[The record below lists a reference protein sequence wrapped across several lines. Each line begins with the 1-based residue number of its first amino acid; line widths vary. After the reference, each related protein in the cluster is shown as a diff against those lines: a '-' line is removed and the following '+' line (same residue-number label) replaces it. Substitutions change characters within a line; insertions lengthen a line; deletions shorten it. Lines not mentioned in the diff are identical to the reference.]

1 MFLLYKTP
9 SFSAVFQRIFY
20 GLSMS
25 STVYAKKVRVWV
37 TPYEPGQDQLS
48 VMKND
53 YERVISAN
61 FSVATGM
68 LELVQKGGQE
78 LTKLD
83 WDEILNQPT
92 YRLFINVRVSSVC
105 QCAQFGRNH

>member
-1 MFLLYKTP
+1 
-9 SFSAVFQRIFY
+9 VFQRIFY

-25 STVYAKKVRVWV
+25 STVYARKVRVWV
-37 TPYEPGQDQLS
+37 TPYERGQDQLS

-61 FSVATGM
+61 FSLATGV
-68 LELVQKGGQE
+68 LELVQKGGRE
-78 LTKLD
+78 LTKFD

-92 YRLFINVRVSSVC
+92 YRLYINVRCFTGDLLRSFVFTVLILQAMC
-105 QCAQFGRNH
+105 PDVM